1 MKLSSQPVAVSV
13 FVGAL
18 LLTTRARADPT
29 PPQTHDGVQFRGA
42 IGPAYLSDSESA
54 DDGSFSGTLSGVAA
68 TVDLYLGGTPVP
80 GFRIGGFIS
89 GTTVFSPSVS
99 VGGQSGT
106 SGTSLTLTQV
116 GPYVDWYPSSTN
128 GFHALAGIGFAYLTS
143 NNGQTD
149 ANGNPASTNNG
160 IGFGLDLGAG
170 YDWWVSDKVN
180 VGVLARFSYARTS
193 FSQSSTDPISGDTST
208 LSVSDSMI
216 TPAILFSVAY
226 H

>member
-1 MKLSSQPVAVSV
+1 MKLSSLSVAVSV
-13 FVGAL
+13 LVGAL
-18 LLTTRARADPT
+18 LLATHARADPT

-54 DDGSFSGTLSGVAA
+54 DDGSFSGTLSGVAL
-68 TVDLYLGGTPVP
+68 TVDLYLGGTPTP
-80 GFRIGGFIS
+80 GLRIGGFIS

-99 VGGQSGT
+99 VGGQSTT
-106 SGTSLTLTQV
+106 SGTSVTLTQV

-128 GFHALAGIGFAYLTS
+128 GFHALVGVGFAYLTS

-180 VGVLARFSYARTS
+180 VGVLARFTYARTS
-193 FSQSSTDPISGDTST
+193 FSQSSTDADGNPTNVVT
-208 LSVSDSMI
+208 SDSMI

-226 H
+226 R